1 MVEGQVWDVIRTNA
15 EDKIDALDFSI
26 NTEMSADLNNFNP
39 EKILEQILSY
49 LRENLNVITLAACV
63 IGEKTL
69 NVLNNEKHITRIFI
83 MK

>member
-26 NTEMSADLNNFNP
+26 NIEMSADLNNFNP

-49 LRENLNVITLAACV
+49 LRENLNVITSAACV

>member
-26 NTEMSADLNNFNP
+26 NIEMSADLNNFNP
-39 EKILEQILSY
+39 EKLLEQILSY
-49 LRENLNVITLAACV
+49 LRENQNVITLAACV